1 MDPMAENIIEFIQS
15 QQQLIKNLKEENKD
29 LQLLVDK
36 NTNIVE
42 YQNKQLEKYKSLI
55 LKLKMECDKVKE

>member
-1 MDPMAENIIEFIQS
+1 MAENIIEFIQS